1 MMMTTRTYEA
11 WSMSILEKTKYMF
24 MYQHQCLL
32 LFSLF
37 KEDVS
42 TSCSIASNNKMNN
55 KEWIV
60 KIIEGFSQ
68 GIIYVLSWHLSEEME
83 ENH

>member
-37 KEDVS
+37 KEVVS

-55 KEWIV
+55 KE
-60 KIIEGFSQ
+60 
-68 GIIYVLSWHLSEEME
+68 
-83 ENH
+83 